1 MELWI
6 DAQLPPSLA
15 RLFREALHCPAR
27 HVEELGQLAASNEQ
41 IFQATRIANACV
53 VTKDADFTRL
63 LDRLGPPP
71 QVLWLVVGNLG
82 NAELHD
88 IVKARWNSAAELFA
102 AGEPLVEIR
111 RA

>member
-1 MELWI
+1 MKLWI
-6 DAQLPPSLA
+6 DAQLPPALA
-15 RLFREALHCPAR
+15 RLFRETLHCAAR
-27 HVEELGQLAASNEQ
+27 HVEELGLLAASDEQ
-41 IFQATRIANACV
+41 ISQAARIAGARV

-63 LDRLGPPP
+63 LDRHGPPP

-88 IVKARWNSAAELFA
+88 IVTARWNSAAELFA